1 MEESP
6 TEVSVSIPTLPTP
19 KREAFLRSNATH
31 RSLGRKDESYI
42 LKRMKQFAPLYII
55 AQELGVCRQ
64 TLYSYL
70 RDKMNLSYKD
80 MRESMIDVAEGKLF
94 KNIIDGNQSAI
105 EYFLDRQAKHRGY
118 GVKEVRDREDVPVIN
133 IGKIEIAPPTDAQ
146 PQPVTVEA
154 ETVAEVS
161 IEERKDDTE
170 DAEK

>member
-1 MEESP
+1 MEDHP

-19 KREAFLRSNATH
+19 TREAFLRSNATH
-31 RSLGRKDESYI
+31 RSLGRKDEAYI

-80 MRESMIDVAEGKLF
+80 MHESMIDVAEGKLF

-105 EYFLDRQAKHRGY
+105 EYFLDR
-118 GVKEVRDREDVPVIN
+118 
-133 IGKIEIAPPTDAQ
+133 
-146 PQPVTVEA
+146 
-154 ETVAEVS
+154 
-161 IEERKDDTE
+161 
-170 DAEK
+170 